1 MKPRTQEWV
10 DKAEGDFT
18 TAGRELEA
26 TQAPNYDSVCFH
38 AQQCVEKYFK
48 ACLYENDIPFSKIH
62 DLRILLKA
70 LLPLEPAWQ
79 QWEKALTDL
88 TMAAVEV
95 RYPGFFADE
104 EVAIEMYE
112 LCAEVRQ
119 AVRQSLGLV

>member
-10 DKAEGDFT
+10 SKAEGDFT

-26 TQAPNYDSVCFH
+26 LQSPNYDSVCFH

-48 ACLYENDIPFSKIH
+48 ARLYEADIPFSKIH
-62 DLRILLKA
+62 DLRILLKS
-70 LLPLEPAWQ
+70 LLPIEPDWQ

-104 EVAIEMYE
+104 DVAEEMYG
-112 LCAEVRQ
+112 LCAAERQ
-119 AVRQSLGLV
+119 AWRQRLGLP